1 MTWAQMKVDPEETSR
16 RQAVAVRI
24 NLIWDKANRAPDE
37 NTRRRYLRQIGA
49 IRKQEAHWLKE
60 AAWFLF

>member
-1 MTWAQMKVDPEETSR
+1 MTWAQMKVDPAELSR

-24 NLIWDKANRAPDE
+24 NRIWDKRNAAPDE
-37 NTRRRYLRQIGA
+37 KTRRRFDRQIGV